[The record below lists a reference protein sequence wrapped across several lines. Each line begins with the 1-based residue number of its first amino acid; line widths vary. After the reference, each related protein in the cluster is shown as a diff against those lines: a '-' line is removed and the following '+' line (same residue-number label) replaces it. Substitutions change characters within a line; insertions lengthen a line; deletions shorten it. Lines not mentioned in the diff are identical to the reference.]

1 LSWAITGA
9 PHLAA
14 YNEQMDRLN
23 AIRLL
28 QALVAAGANCY
39 APMADAWIK
48 KVALEIGLRDGKLY
62 SALAYAGTQDW
73 LVDNQKEG
81 STSLTSGGEAWAS
94 PLSTTKTKLG
104 RRRTAHAR

>member
-1 LSWAITGA
+1 MSCTITGT

-28 QALVAAGANCY
+28 QALVAAGANY